1 MIDNNT
7 VEFIRLCTDRRT
19 LLEALA
25 EESIELGQAALKV
38 IRSQG
43 LNENPTPVTS
53 SEALEKL
60 AEELVDV
67 LMIVYVMGYN
77 LDVILAE
84 MKNSPKWN
92 RWVQRISE
100 GGVK

>member
-1 MIDNNT
+1 MVDNNT
-7 VEFIRLCTDRRT
+7 LQFIRLCTGRRT

-25 EESIELGQAALKV
+25 EESTELGQAALKV
-38 IRSQG
+38 IRSQC